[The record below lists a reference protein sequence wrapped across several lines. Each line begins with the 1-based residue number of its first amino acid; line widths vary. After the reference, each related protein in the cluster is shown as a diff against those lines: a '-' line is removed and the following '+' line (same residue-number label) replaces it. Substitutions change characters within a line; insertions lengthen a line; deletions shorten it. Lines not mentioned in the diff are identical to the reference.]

1 MVTYEFYR
9 DTYGGTA
16 DEASFARAAST
27 AETVLRTL
35 LFPTVTDDLSESQL
49 TEFFRAVCVQAD
61 YTLASVGNARSG
73 SRIKSESLGDR
84 SVTYEYDSDG
94 SAGVGLYVMGAAVAP
109 EAVMLLENCGCLSR
123 WV

>member
-16 DEASFARAAST
+16 DEASFAGAAST

-94 SAGVGLYVMGAAVAP
+94 SAGVGLYVMGAAVTP